1 MMGFI
6 SLIGLGK
13 DFVMEGIA
21 RMSTLGWVGN
31 AIIDGLVKGSGR
43 LIIDGVLSTAILCIC

>member
-13 DFVMEGIA
+13 DFVREGIA
-21 RMSTLGWVGN
+21 RMLTLGWVGN
-31 AIIDGLVKGSGR
+31 AIIDGLVMDSGR
-43 LIIDGVLSTAILCIC
+43 LIANRVLSTAILCIC

>member
-21 RMSTLGWVGN
+21 RMLTLGWVGN
-31 AIIDGLVKGSGR
+31 AIIDGLVMDSGR
-43 LIIDGVLSTAILCIC
+43 LIANGVLSTAILCIC